1 MIELKYR
8 SKQIGQMNQIE
19 VQAWSKALLL
29 KIHVITGWTVPADD
43 LLVVLVDQFKKKLL
57 EDYPNLNPDEI
68 EYAFRSKGT
77 TVEDWGKTMNL
88 NLLDKILKPYL
99 HERFLISQDEEK
111 LKRPLEL
118 PQSEVSDDEFIEA
131 VYKLYQ
137 QNKSYK
143 KIPVLAYKI
152 LEPTLNL
159 SKQDKD
165 RIFQYVNETTKD
177 GDIKELCKQ
186 KAVAEY
192 FDRL

>member
-1 MIELKYR
+1 
-8 SKQIGQMNQIE
+8 MNQIE